1 MITDTHAHLYFPE
14 LLSDIENVVSRSFD
28 AGVTK
33 IIAPSVDLKTA
44 EIVLNLTQKFEN
56 IYAAVGFH
64 PSDVKNFRIEEIK
77 YLEDFIS
84 DKKTVAV
91 GEIGLDYYW
100 DKSNIHHQK
109 NFFIEQIHLAKQYN
123 LPIIIHTRD
132 SVKDAIEIVKSE
144 KADKLKG
151 QFHCFSGDEKD
162 LNEILELDGF
172 SLSFC
177 GNITYKKY
185 SSLDLIKKIPADK
198 ILSETDSPFLT
209 PEPFRSKKNEP
220 ARIIHTIQKIANVK
234 EMDFNILIEQLSE
247 NTKKLFNI

>member
-1 MITDTHAHLYFPE
+1 MITDTHAHLYFSE
-14 LLSDIENVVSRSFD
+14 LLSGIENVISRAND

-44 EIVLNLTQKFEN
+44 EIILNLSHKFDCV
-56 IYAAVGFH
+56 YAAVGFH
-64 PSDVKNFRIEEIK
+64 PSDVKNFRFEEIK

-100 DKSNIHHQK
+100 DKSNISHQK
-109 NFFIEQIHLAKQYN
+109 NFFIEQINLAKHNN

-132 SVKDAIEIVKSE
+132 SIEDVIDIVKSE
-144 KADKLKG
+144 KTENLKG
-151 QFHCFSGDEKD
+151 QFHCYSGNEKQM
-162 LNEILELDGF
+162 NEILELENF
-172 SLSFC
+172 YLSFC

-185 SSLDLIKKIPADK
+185 SSLDLVRKVPADK

-220 ARIIHTIQKIANVK
+220 ARIIYTINKIAN
-234 EMDFNILIEQLSE
+234 ILI
-247 NTKKLFNI
+247 I